1 MTKIYNKIKDNK
13 ILFIV
18 FVLFLTFLSSFN
30 LLHKGI
36 IFNHDINF
44 HLHRIIALTDSI
56 RIHKYIPVYFN
67 YLNGF
72 GYGNGLFYPDIFLYI
87 PACLNYIGLSI
98 EHSYKIFV
106 VLINLLSILT
116 MYLCVI
122 RITKKKYCAYT
133 SMILYSCSI
142 YRLID
147 LVERGSLG
155 EMMSFIFI
163 PLVILGLYEIL
174 YGEDK
179 KNILLSL
186 GLIGLCLS
194 HVITL
199 YLICISIG
207 IIVLINIKCLKDK
220 KRLFNLLFNIV
231 ISMAVTSFF
240 WMPMLEQVFSNK
252 FNFLA
257 NSADFY
263 NNVVPIAALFIDF
276 PLTNMFKVWVPSGIG
291 LVYYYGIYKHFKL
304 RIKDK
309 FLFSIY
315 TVGTLSIV
323 MAVFKLVW
331 KIDVLKRIFNIIQ
344 FPWRF
349 YIIATSFL
357 TIGLSIVIK
366 KFNKNVIKIIII
378 YTVVIF
384 MGNSL
389 LYTFNA
395 YLTDLTHDEIMLGE
409 YLPKD
414 FNMNT
419 VNEYNNKDISYER
432 IDEVT
437 KIKINN
443 RKESIEAP
451 LIYYKG
457 YKACSDKCYEVF
469 KTENGLLGIKTNNEL
484 DTINV
489 KYEGTSLQKIS
500 KYISLVSIGLMVIY
514 LKNNK
519 VETLKKVYKKII
531 SNKKII
537 IFVLLLTVVSALP
550 ICMKNLAYG
559 GDLNFHLKRIQAIS
573 LNIKN
578 NVFGYPIYF
587 NYLNNYGYASGLFYP
602 DLFLYFP
609 ALLNVIGIQLFIAYR
624 IFLFTIKLLGIIS
637 IYCSVKAITKNKNC
651 AVISMVLYAFASYP
665 FIDMFERGA
674 LAETLT
680 IIFIPLVIRGIY
692 EILYNDEKKYYI
704 LAFGMLGILYS
715 HVISTYLIT
724 FFLMLFV
731 LLNIKRLNRKRI
743 ISIIKVALIFIL
755 IGSYF
760 IFPLIEQML
769 SGTFYYDNKIFTLME
784 NTVPLICLIPELP
797 YYSVMGQEIERW
809 LPCGVGIIY
818 LYFLIIQIKDKL
830 DLNEFNK
837 KLFICGIL
845 CLLFSTKLFWYI
857 PIMNKLF
864 SVIQFPYRIYIL
876 ETSLFIFC
884 FTEVYKNMNIKRIFT
899 ICILLFSLNLF
910 YPFMNIKT
918 SKLTDNE
925 IMHGEYLPIE
935 YPDINYSKD
944 HIDEVTG
951 ACDIKYEI
959 EHGLSTRITY
969 KSKCENNVV
978 ELPIIYY
985 KGYEVTVND
994 KEVPVSKSDI
1004 GTISV
1009 LLKEKEG
1016 TILVRYKGTVI
1027 YNATK
1032 YISLISLIG
1041 VIIYVK
1047 KRKNNISNNS

>member
-18 FVLFLTFLSSFN
+18 FALFLTFLSSFN

-36 IFNHDINF
+36 ILSHDVNF
-44 HLHRIIALTDSI
+44 HLHRIIALTNSI
-56 RIHKYIPVYFN
+56 KIHKYIPVYYN

-87 PACLNYIGLSI
+87 PALLNYIGLSI
-98 EHSYKIFV
+98 EHSYKIFI

-116 MYLCVI
+116 MYLCI
-122 RITKKKYCAYT
+122 KRITKKKYCAYT
-133 SMILYSCSI
+133 SMILYACSI

-174 YGEDK
+174 YGDNK
-179 KNILLSL
+179 KNILLAL

-220 KRLFNLLFNIV
+220 KRLFSLLFNIV
-231 ISMAVTSFF
+231 ISMLITSFF
-240 WMPMLEQVFSNK
+240 WLPMLEQVFSNK

-263 NNVVPIAALFIDF
+263 NNVIPISALFIDF
-276 PLTNMFKVWVPSGIG
+276 PLVNMFKVWVPSGIG
-291 LVYYYGIYKHFKL
+291 LVYYYGIYKYFRLKV
-304 RIKDK
+304 KDK
-309 FLFSIY
+309 FLLSIY
-315 TVGTLSIV
+315 TVGILSII
-323 MAVFKLVW
+323 MAIFKLIW
-331 KIDVLKRIFNIIQ
+331 KINILTSLFNVIQ

-349 YIIATSFL
+349 YIIGTSFL
-357 TIGLSIVIK
+357 TIGLSILLK
-366 KFNKNVIKIIII
+366 NLNKNIIKLIII
-378 YTVVIF
+378 YTMVLFI
-384 MGNSL
+384 GNSL
-389 LYTFNA
+389 LYTYNA
-395 YLTDLTHDEIMLGE
+395 YFTEPLNDEIMMGE

-414 FNMNT
+414 FEMDSI
-419 VNEYNNKDISYER
+419 NEYKNKDISYER
-432 IDEVT
+432 VDEET
-437 KIKINN
+437 KIEIKKK
-443 RKESIEAP
+443 RESIEAP

-469 KTENGLLGIKTNNEL
+469 KTEKGLLGIKTNNEMA
-484 DTINV
+484 TINV
-489 KYEGTSLQKIS
+489 KYEGTNLQKIS
-500 KYISLVSIGLMVIY
+500 KCISLISICVMVIY

-519 VETLKKVYKKII
+519 AEFFKKVYKKITN
-531 SNKKII
+531 NKKMILFI
-537 IFVLLLTVVSALP
+537 LLLTIVSALP

-609 ALLNVIGIQLFIAYR
+609 ALLNVIGIPLFISYR

-637 IYCSVKAITKNKNC
+637 IYCSVKAITKDKNS
-651 AVISMVLYAFASYP
+651 AVIAMVLYAFASYP

-724 FFLMLFV
+724 FFLIIFA
-731 LLNIKRLNRKRI
+731 LLNFKRLNKKRI
-743 ISIIKVALIFIL
+743 ISLIKASLIFIL

-797 YYSVMGQEIERW
+797 YYSVMGHEIERW
-809 LPCGVGIIY
+809 IPCGVGIIY
-818 LYFLIIQIKDKL
+818 AYFFIIQMKDKIKQ
-830 DLNEFNK
+830 NEFNK
-837 KLFICGIL
+837 KLLICGII

-857 PIMNKLF
+857 PIMDKIF

-876 ETSLFIFC
+876 ETVLFIFC
-884 FTEVYKNMNIKRIFT
+884 FTEVYKNMNIKRIFMV
-899 ICILLFSLNLF
+899 CVLLFSLNLF

-935 YPDINYSKD
+935 YPSLNYSNE
-944 HIDEVTG
+944 HIDEIKG
-951 ACDIKYEI
+951 SCKIKYEI
-959 EHGLSTRITY
+959 ERGLNTRIKY
-969 KSKCENNVV
+969 KSKCKNNVV

-985 KGYEVTVND
+985 KGYEVIVNENEITNF
-994 KEVPVSKSDI
+994 KNDI

-1009 LLKEKEG
+1009 LLEEKEG
-1016 TILVRYKGTVI
+1016 TISVRYKGTII

-1047 KRKNNISNNS
+1047 KRKNNIPNNS